1 MAADFRIDMRQFDA
15 AMHRSPAAV
24 NAGARIALG
33 DIKND
38 WVAKARDIAPIDTSN
53 LRRQI
58 TAAVFDPGASGYI
71 EIEGNATQGGVGGNR
86 FNYGYWIHEQNA
98 GGYSLRTPGTEKKF
112 LDKSAEAQIGDWAK
126 WLEEEVKSE
135 LRKAGW

>member
-15 AMHRSPAAV
+15 AMHRSPGAV

-38 WVAKARDIAPIDTSN
+38 WVAKSRDIAPLDTSN

-71 EIEGNATQGGVGGNR
+71 EIEGNATQGGGGGR
-86 FNYGYWIHEQNA
+86 FNYGYWIHEENA
-98 GGYSLRTPGTEKKF
+98 GGRSLLTPGTEKKF
-112 LDKSAEAQIGDWAK
+112 LDKSAEAQIDDWTQ
-126 WLEEEVKSE
+126 WLEDEIKSE

>member
-1 MAADFRIDMRQFDA
+1 MASEFRIDMRQFDA
-15 AMHRSPAAV
+15 AMQRSPGAV

-38 WVAKARDIAPIDTSN
+38 WVAKSRDIAPLDTSN

-58 TAAVFDPGASGYI
+58 TAAVFNPGASGYI
-71 EIEGNATQGGVGGNR
+71 EIEGNATQGGGTGR
-86 FNYGYWIHEQNA
+86 FNYGYWIHEENA
-98 GGYSLRTPGTEKKF
+98 GGRSLLTPGTEKKF
-112 LDKSAEAQIGDWAK
+112 LDKPAESEIDKWAE
-126 WLEEEVKSE
+126 WLEAEVKSE